1 MVFISF
7 LIIFFFVSTG
17 EDPDDFQSFETV
29 LVLISQSS
37 DWDAVGICILL
48 IIINHDVSVTF
59 GRFLRDLHIFPLIII
74 NLSSLGH

>member
-1 MVFISF
+1 M
-7 LIIFFFVSTG
+7 STG

-48 IIINHDVSVTF
+48 IINHDVYVTF